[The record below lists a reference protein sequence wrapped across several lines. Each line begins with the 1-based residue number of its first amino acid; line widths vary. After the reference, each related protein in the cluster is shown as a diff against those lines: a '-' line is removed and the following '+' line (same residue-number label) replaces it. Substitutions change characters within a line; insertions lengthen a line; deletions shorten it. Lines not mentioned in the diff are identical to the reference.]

1 MLNKKQHFLR
11 VCKCA
16 AACPPHT
23 IIPVFISLVHQ
34 QKKIKQPTFTGGD
47 IYHHRLKTLLGFFLN
62 FPEAKKKSS
71 GNVNKS

>member
-34 QKKIKQPTFTGGD
+34 QKRFKKNNKVATSIIKKH
-47 IYHHRLKTLLGFFLN
+47 YWAFFLN
-62 FPEAKKKSS
+62 FPEAKK
-71 GNVNKS
+71 N

>member
-34 QKKIKQPTFTGGD
+34 QKKIKKKQQSGD
-47 IYHHRLKTLLGFFLN
+47 IYHQKTLLDIFLE
-62 FPEAKKKSS
+62 FSRSKEKLKECF
-71 GNVNKS
+71 

>member
-34 QKKIKQPTFTGGD
+34 QKKIKKKTTKWRHLSSKNTTG
-47 IYHHRLKTLLGFFLN
+47 HF
-62 FPEAKKKSS
+62 S
-71 GNVNKS
+71 